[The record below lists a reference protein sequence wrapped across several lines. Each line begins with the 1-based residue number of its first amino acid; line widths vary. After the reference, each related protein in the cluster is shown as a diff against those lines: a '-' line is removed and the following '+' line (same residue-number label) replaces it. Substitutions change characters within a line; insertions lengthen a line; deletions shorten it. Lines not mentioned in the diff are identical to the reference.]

1 MAITAPPNCAVRN
14 RDENRAQNTWRTPES
29 GVSLSQ
35 FYWRTRTIHQNAGV
49 SRRKLARARDEGV
62 DRLLPL
68 RRPNGRPGVGGRRQA
83 RGGRLRL
90 ASWRKQF
97 APVGPRPHLVARC
110 SGDEIAIFPYL
121 PSSAK
126 GAVDGNCPQG
136 HVARRDGQ
144 IALRLEQILFCRQN
158 GCEVAVAPLS
168 YCSNAI
174 LRAPRAATTL

>member
-1 MAITAPPNCAVRN
+1 MNSNLVGCSTGRLGHVTKA
-14 RDENRAQNTWRTPES
+14 
-29 GVSLSQ
+29 
-35 FYWRTRTIHQNAGV
+35 F
-49 SRRKLARARDEGV
+49 

-68 RRPNGRPGVGGRRQA
+68 RRPNGRSGVGGRRQA

-90 ASWRKQF
+90 ASWLKQF

-158 GCEVAVAPLS
+158 GCEVRRPALVLLQLALS
-168 YCSNAI
+168 TAG
-174 LRAPRAATTL
+174 P